1 MSRIRHWHDEVGCDN
16 RNLIYNNR
24 QLRSELKLEQ
34 KFNLRDAVYCLPQ
47 RYNSINGFCNFSNG
61 ATFKEVKEKFH
72 KTLILAS
79 KVKYNTSFFSIFR
92 QLLCAIGGAGMESCL
107 LFDVWRM
114 KKILDVCKFGHISLL
129 CFWNKIQF
137 ELQNF
142 HFHMAFY
149 FLKAFLEY
157 MKDVE
162 CKENIM
168 YKHMYTYY
176 LVI

>member
-1 MSRIRHWHDEVGCDN
+1 MPIVNECFNHQTLLFMSRIRHWHDEVGCDN

-79 KVKYNTSFFSIFR
+79 KVKYNTSFFLFSGNYCVPLEGQGWNHVFCLTFEEWRKYWMYVSSAIF
-92 QLLCAIGGAGMESCL
+92 LSYAFEMKFNLNFKTSVFIWLAIFWR
-107 LFDVWRM
+107 LF
-114 KKILDVCKFGHISLL
+114 
-129 CFWNKIQF
+129 
-137 ELQNF
+137 
-142 HFHMAFY
+142 
-149 FLKAFLEY
+149 
-157 MKDVE
+157 
-162 CKENIM
+162 
-168 YKHMYTYY
+168 
-176 LVI
+176 